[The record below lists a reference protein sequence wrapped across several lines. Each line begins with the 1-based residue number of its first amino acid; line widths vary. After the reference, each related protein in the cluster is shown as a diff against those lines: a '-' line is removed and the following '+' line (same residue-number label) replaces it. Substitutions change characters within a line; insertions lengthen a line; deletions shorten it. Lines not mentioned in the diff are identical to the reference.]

1 MTYPRPI
8 RVLLLGS
15 LLLTAAR
22 AMTLPYIVVFL
33 ASALG
38 LTVLGTGLLVGGSL
52 VLGVCIGMY
61 GGYAVDRLP
70 AYPLNAA
77 LILVIAACFL
87 AAFVCQSSV
96 AFFLLLTILNSAY
109 AVLEASVKACFAGLL
124 PAARRGSVF
133 SLKYTLTNIAFAA
146 GPVIGVALVAYN
158 ASFPFLA
165 SGMVSLIYF
174 SVFLAMAG
182 ELKNIARPA
191 KQGAG
196 FLQTL
201 HDIGADRRLV
211 LFTAGG
217 CLSGLVLGQFAAYLS
232 QYLIATEGAE
242 LTYKII
248 GALVTTNAV
257 VVILSQFW
265 LGSLI
270 QGRSLLLWL
279 LLGLALLLAGE
290 LGFAFAATT
299 LAWVLAMIVFS
310 LGETVVVP
318 AEYLFIDRIAP
329 DAMRGSYYAAQ
340 NLTNIG
346 AALGPIMCGAIIA
359 WSQPHYIFHL
369 LVGSVLASGALYY
382 AGTKAKPSQASV
394 MAGRDDGRSPADL
407 G

>member
-38 LTVLGTGLLVGGSL
+38 LTSLGTGLLVGGSL

-77 LILVIAACFL
+77 LILVIAACYL
-87 AAFVCQSSV
+87 AAFVCQSFV

-124 PAARRGSVF
+124 PPARRGSVF
-133 SLKYTLTNIAFAA
+133 SLKYTLTNVAFAA
-146 GPVIGVALVAYN
+146 GPMIGIALVAYD

-165 SGMVSLIYF
+165 SGMVSLIYLG
-174 SVFLAMAG
+174 VFLATAG
-182 ELKNIARPA
+182 DLKHIARPTGRA
-191 KQGAG
+191 TG
-196 FLQTL
+196 FFRTM
-201 HDIGADRRLV
+201 HDLGADRRLV

-217 CLSGLVLGQFAAYLS
+217 CFSGLVLGQFAAYLS
-232 QYLIATEGAE
+232 QYLVATEGAE
-242 LTYKII
+242 VTYRII
-248 GALVTTNAV
+248 GALVTTNAI

-290 LGFAFAATT
+290 LGFALAATT
-299 LAWVLAMIVFS
+299 LAWVLAMILFS

-329 DAMRGSYYAAQ
+329 EAMRGSYYAAQ

-346 AALGPIMCGAIIA
+346 AALGPALCGAIIA

-382 AGTKAKPSQASV
+382 AGTKARPSRAS
-394 MAGRDDGRSPADL
+394 AIAAPGDGRSRADP